1 MDVWIYTVWKYF
13 NKFYTKV
20 VVMKFLILLIYI
32 ESIYWNIIMNFYC
45 WYKYLIKNT
54 KFINNLKKLAFG
66 YLNIKKIFS

>member
-32 ESIYWNIIMNFYC
+32 ESIY
-45 WYKYLIKNT
+45 
-54 KFINNLKKLAFG
+54 
-66 YLNIKKIFS
+66 